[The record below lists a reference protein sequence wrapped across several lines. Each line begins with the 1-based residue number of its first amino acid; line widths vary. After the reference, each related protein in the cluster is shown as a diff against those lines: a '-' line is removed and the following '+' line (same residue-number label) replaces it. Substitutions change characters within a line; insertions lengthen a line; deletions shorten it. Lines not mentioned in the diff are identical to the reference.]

1 MNPFGENTHGE
12 MIVLPNGTVAFIDG
26 VPDKCDHDWSGDVA
40 LQSASGKMIYWY
52 TYRQW
57 ASLCTDARRKLVYD
71 HHTQIDDPI
80 VMETGSCRKCK
91 KIFEPP
97 LF

>member
-12 MIVLPNGTVAFIDG
+12 MMVLPGGAIAFVDG
-26 VPDKCDHDWSGDVA
+26 IPDKCDHDWNGDAVY
-40 LQSASGKMIYWY
+40 QSASGKIIYWH
-52 TYRQW
+52 TYQQW
-57 ASLCTDARRKLVYD
+57 ASLCTDARRRLIYD
-71 HHTQIDDPI
+71 HHDKIDDLI

-91 KIFEPP
+91 KIFYPP

>member
-12 MIVLPNGTVAFIDG
+12 MMVLPGGMIAFVDG
-26 VPDKCDHDWSGDVA
+26 IPDTCDHDWNGDVV
-40 LQSASGKMIYWY
+40 LQSASGKMIYWH
-52 TYRQW
+52 TYRKW
-57 ASLCTDARRKLVYD
+57 ASLCTDARRRLIYD
-71 HHTQIDDPI
+71 YHSEIGDPI
-80 VMETGSCRKCK
+80 IMETGSCRKCK